1 MDILTFSEEL
11 TNQVI
16 QNMML
21 KICEV
26 AKKLANKISE
36 ERNVKEVTNLI
47 MNETYQLEKR
57 LDGD

>member
-26 AKKLANKISE
+26 AKNLANKISE
-36 ERNVKEVTNLI
+36 EKNVKEVTNLI
-47 MNETYQLEKR
+47 MNETYQLEKK